1 MDRALNL
8 GLLAG
13 ALGGQQGLPSPEELQ
28 RRLADAE
35 VQLFRRQTSIPDDL
49 LETAWYLHAIASVD
63 QAQELYTIA
72 RQRQCFAV
80 SAHVFDMALADLRWD
95 RADRLILGFAAAIGY
110 RRGDRDPNAT
120 AITRRLRDEMS
131 PDPPVL
137 DQIDSLAVEAGLALI
152 GFETRTLFPRFAS
165 WRRQLQELARLVELP
180 DLSTTGYGTTHAVI
194 LGGEDLLYYL
204 ARGDVDRLN
213 RAQERLLA
221 ATLGQWGQGELPA
234 RWVAYHLL
242 ALAGEAATGSIW
254 SPDLLPPDLPD
265 AVRHAFTMGSP
276 PVLTLWNPQKELL
289 TSSPSPFSPQVR
301 RMVLSVPTSSG
312 KTLVAQLLA
321 LSYLETTS
329 KSVCYVAP
337 TRSLCREVRR
347 SMNSRLRVLQKEVGP
362 DRPDFP
368 TFDQILGQGGDIWV
382 ALLAEL
388 GGDEAPPDVE
398 VMTPERLQHLLRHD
412 ADEVLDRFR
421 MFIFDEAQL
430 IKEAS
435 RGFTLEAT
443 IAYLHHRTRETQH
456 RIILLSAA
464 MGNAAQIARWIDPD
478 GAGEP
483 FESQWRGPRRL
494 YALFT
499 TEPIWEETTT
509 RQSKGQW
516 PYRLFNQLK
525 GKLALRLS
533 DNRTVRLEIR
543 EPIGTLVRKATSPDQ
558 TKGTVKDPAKSDPNY
573 LIASRMIGIIGH
585 AGTALVVT
593 STRTTAQRIAR
604 TLADQLPEHT
614 GSSAL
619 ADFVKTQL
627 GDEHPLVAVLRHGVG
642 FHHAGLPIEVL
653 EALEDALRADALPYL
668 TCTSTLTDGV
678 NLPVHTVVIYDEN
691 YQGMNQELRLR
702 GPRLVNA
709 VGRAGRAGKETEG
722 WIVLVRADRPSQAD
736 FTDLTPSAQELIVSS
751 ALADDQAFDEIL
763 ALETAARADQDAVV
777 RLASGAAANFVAFV
791 WFYLADSE
799 SRGIAPSEIDVKVL
813 TGDLLAAK
821 QDERYATGL
830 GALALQVREIYQRTE
845 PEARRR
851 WPRTGTSIGSAQVI
865 DVHARRVADLVRQM
879 GEGEAEALNRPEAA
893 VMLLAELG
901 ILNDILTLPENTSQW
916 RFRITQQG
924 ADIPVQ
930 THEVLFDWLQGQTY
944 AALAET
950 HLAPITD
957 AGRRIEMMV
966 DAVTSHFE
974 HFLAWT
980 VGALVELV
988 NNFLI
993 DSESD
998 QRLCPELGPFI
1009 RYGVNDRRA
1018 LGLMLSGLRSRRLAQ
1033 EIVRQLPEELTQDE
1047 GDLREWLA
1055 SMGLTEW
1062 RNRFSASASEMLDL
1076 LDLTRTRG
1084 RSLLRNLL
1092 ETASTSIELDLL
1104 DPAMDAVDTPL
1115 ALAPTPSE
1123 PQPAP
1128 IGLYAGPVLLA
1139 RVRSADYAD
1148 VSAILDSGLELVLRL
1163 ENAVL
1168 HISTASL

>member
-1 MDRALNL
+1 M
-8 GLLAG
+8 
-13 ALGGQQGLPSPEELQ
+13 
-28 RRLADAE
+28 ADAE

-63 QAQELYTIA
+63 QAQQLYTVA

-80 SAHVFDMALADLRWD
+80 SAHVFDMALADPRWD
-95 RADRLILGFAAAIGY
+95 RVDRLILGFAAGIGY
-110 RRGDRDPNAT
+110 RRGDRDPNET
-120 AITRRLRDEMS
+120 AIMRRLQDEIS
-131 PDPPVL
+131 SNPPVL
-137 DQIDSLAVEAGLALI
+137 NHIDSLAVEAGLALI
-152 GFETRTLFPRFAS
+152 GFETRTLFTRFAS
-165 WRRQLQELARLVELP
+165 WRRELHEIARLVELP
-180 DLSTTGYGTTHAVI
+180 DLATTGYGTTHAVI
-194 LGGEDLLYYL
+194 LGGEDLLHYL
-204 ARGDVDRLN
+204 ARGDVGRLS
-213 RAQERLLA
+213 RARERLLA
-221 ATLGQWGQGELPA
+221 ATLGQRGQGELPA

-242 ALAGEAATGSIW
+242 ALADEAATGSVW

-289 TSSPSPFSPQVR
+289 TSSPSPFSAQVR

-312 KTLVAQLLA
+312 KTMVAQLLA

-329 KSVCYVAP
+329 KSICYVAP

-347 SMNSRLRVLQKEVGP
+347 SMASRLRVLQKEAGP

-368 TFDQILGQGGDIWV
+368 TFDQVIRQGGDIWD
-382 ALLAEL
+382 ALLTEL
-388 GGDEAPPDVE
+388 GSEDAPPDVE

-412 ADEVLDRFR
+412 AEGVLDRFG

-435 RGFTLEAT
+435 RGFTLETT
-443 IAYLHHRTRETQH
+443 IAYLHHRTRDTEH

-478 GAGEP
+478 GPAKP

-499 TEPIWEETTT
+499 SEPIWDQTTS
-509 RQSKGQW
+509 RPSKGLS
-516 PYRLFNQLK
+516 PYRLSNPLK

-543 EPIGTLVRKATSPDQ
+543 EPIGTLVRKANSPDQ
-558 TKGTVKDPAKSDPNY
+558 TSGTTKDSDKSDPNY
-573 LIASRMIGIIGH
+573 LVASRMIGILGH

-593 STRTTAQRIAR
+593 STRLTAQRIAR
-604 TLADQLPEHT
+604 TLAAQMPEHPD
-614 GSSAL
+614 SFAL

-653 EALEDALRADALPYL
+653 EAIEDALRADILPYL

-722 WIVLVRADRPSQAD
+722 WIVLVSADPPSQDGFAD
-736 FTDLTPSAQELIVSS
+736 LAPSAQELTVSS
-751 ALADDQAFDEIL
+751 AVTDDQAFDEIL
-763 ALETAARADQDAVV
+763 ALEAAAHADQDAVIRV
-777 RLASGAAANFVAFV
+777 ASGRAADFVAFI

-799 SRGIAPSEIDVKVL
+799 SRGVIPSEADVNGL
-813 TGDLLAAK
+813 SGDLLAAK
-821 QDERYATGL
+821 QDQRYATGL
-830 GALALQVREIYQRTE
+830 TALAHHVREIYQRTE

-865 DVHARRVADLVRQM
+865 DADARRVADLIRHM
-879 GEGEAEALNRPEAA
+879 GQGEAEELSRPGPA

-901 ILNDILTLPENTSQW
+901 ILADLLTLPENTAHW
-916 RFRITQQG
+916 RFRITKQG

-930 THEVLFDWLQGQTY
+930 THEVLLDWLQGLTY

-950 HLAPITD
+950 HLAAITD
-957 AGRRIEMMV
+957 AGRRIEEMV

-980 VGALVELV
+980 VGALVELT
-988 NNFLI
+988 NTFLI
-993 DSESD
+993 DSESER
-998 QRLCPELGPFI
+998 RLCPELGPFI
-1009 RYGVNDRRA
+1009 RYGVNDRGA
-1018 LGLMLSGLRSRRLAQ
+1018 LGLMLNGLRSRRLAH
-1033 EIVRQLPEELTQDE
+1033 EIARQIPEDLAQ
-1047 GDLREWLA
+1047 GDLHEWLA

-1062 RNRFSASASEMLDL
+1062 RDRFSASASEMLDL
-1076 LDLTRTRG
+1076 LDLTSTRG

-1104 DPAMDAVDTPL
+1104 SPATDADSSIL
-1115 ALAPTPSE
+1115 ALTSTPGAQ
-1123 PQPAP
+1123 QPAP

-1139 RVRSADYAD
+1139 RVRAADHTD
-1148 VSAILDSGLELVLRL
+1148 VLAILDSGLELAFRL
-1163 ENAVL
+1163 ETTTL
-1168 HISTASL
+1168 HISTTSE